1 MNPTD
6 HIRRCEVCDHENP
19 PDAVRCECGALLAH
33 IDLTPRRP
41 ALIATQAQ
49 DKLAGPLCPHPD
61 CAMPNPPG
69 SVDCLYCARP
79 LESQGATA
87 SETPAL
93 PAASQT
99 TPLPAGLAG
108 NWQVVRAFPASGG
121 EADLYLVSGE
131 RGQAVAKLYRHGLA
145 PAAAVLDRL
154 KDIAGRPVVHLID
167 HGSNDGRA
175 WELLEYCPLG
185 NLRDWLV
192 AGPRPRDDIIALV
205 RELSG
210 ALEALQAA
218 GILHRDLKPENVLLR
233 SNTPLEL
240 ALTDFGTARLQSATQ
255 HFTEAARTTLYAAP
269 ETLAGVLDAASDWW
283 SVGMIVL
290 EAASGRHPF
299 AGLSDLVIAHH
310 LATRPVRIEGIADD
324 SLAAL
329 CAGLLLR
336 NPQKRWQAAEL
347 RRWLAG
353 DRSLGH
359 PGESGDS
366 TTLRPYR
373 IGDAECRTPAELA
386 AALAS
391 HWPEASR
398 DLARGNIRKWL
409 DNEWHDHNLLRHFD
423 DRMAL
428 RDQSDDRRLLDTLL
442 LLDHRLPPV
451 WQGQPA
457 SREAILAAASRAD
470 TDTEARA
477 WLLTLYREDVLLAL
491 RPHAPSLA
499 DAGLALADAVRELH
513 DGWQTVEDL
522 LKTRRRHQRQISG
535 EDASY
540 VDMDSAIYG
549 PSSVQHRPDAEILLP
564 RLFTAVLDPAS
575 LAGLRHDDDLIT
587 ARLLP
592 DCPWLAHL
600 PTITENAPGP
610 LLIRHFALPLAEQ
623 DAKRS
628 RQEKE
633 VQQRRRQRELRQM
646 NDTYSG
652 ELHSLLAAVEHGDP
666 EGARAAL
673 DTLSNISTIALALSE
688 PLQEAEQ
695 LRLRAERT
703 RPTLH
708 LIRRTLDQ
716 FDYQTRRRDIWLQPL
731 RLLIGVAIV
740 YLLGSSIHLTAGLGA
755 GAVMIFWWLLLK
767 KNADRAAATLR
778 RVAQPLAAM
787 VD

>member
-1 MNPTD
+1 MNSID
-6 HIRRCEVCDHENP
+6 HIRRCEVCDRENP
-19 PDAVRCECGALLAH
+19 PDAVRCDCGALLAH
-33 IDLTPRRP
+33 IDLTPRRSAP
-41 ALIATQAQ
+41 VAAPAQ
-49 DKLAGPLCPHPD
+49 DMLAGPLCPHPD

-79 LESQGATA
+79 LESPVATA
-87 SETPAL
+87 SEAP
-93 PAASQT
+93 S
-99 TPLPAGLAG
+99 PLPAGLAG
-108 NWQVVRAFPASGG
+108 DWRVVRAFPASGG

-145 PAAAVLDRL
+145 PATAVLDRL

-185 NLRDWLV
+185 NLRDWLG
-192 AGPRPRDDIIALV
+192 AGPRPREDIIALV

-210 ALEALQAA
+210 ALEALQTA

-310 LATRPVRIEGIADD
+310 LATRPVRIDGIADE

-386 AALAS
+386 AALAAY
-391 HWPEASR
+391 WPEASR

-423 DRMAL
+423 DRMAV
-428 RDQSDDRRLLDTLL
+428 RGQSDDRRLLDTLL

-451 WQGQPA
+451 WLGRSA
-457 SREAILAAASRAD
+457 SRDAILAAASRAESD
-470 TDTEARA
+470 SEARA
-477 WLLTLYREDVLLAL
+477 WLLTLYREDVLPAL
-491 RPHAPSLA
+491 RPHDPSLA
-499 DAGLALADAVRELH
+499 DAGLALTEAVRELRA
-513 DGWQTVEDL
+513 GWQTVEDL
-522 LKTRRRHQRQISG
+522 LKSGRRHQRQISG
-535 EDASY
+535 DDDASY
-540 VDMDSAIYG
+540 VDVDSAIYG
-549 PSSVQHRPDAEILLP
+549 SASLQHQPDAEKLLP
-564 RLFTAVLDPAS
+564 RLFTAVLDPES
-575 LAGLRHDDDLIT
+575 LADLRRNDDLAT

-600 PTITENAPGP
+600 RAIDQNTPGP
-610 LLIRHFALPLAEQ
+610 LLIRHFALPFAEE
-623 DAKRS
+623 DAKRR

-646 NDTYSG
+646 NETYG
-652 ELHSLLAAVEHGDP
+652 RELHGLLAAIEHGDP

-673 DTLSNISTIALALSE
+673 DALSSISTIALALSE

-708 LIRRTLDQ
+708 LIRRSLDQ

-740 YLLGSSIHLTAGLGA
+740 YLLGASIHLAAGLGA
-755 GAVMIFWWLLLK
+755 GALMIFWWLLLK
-767 KNADRAAATLR
+767 NNADRAATTLR
-778 RVAQPLAAM
+778 RVAQPLATM
-787 VD
+787 LDE